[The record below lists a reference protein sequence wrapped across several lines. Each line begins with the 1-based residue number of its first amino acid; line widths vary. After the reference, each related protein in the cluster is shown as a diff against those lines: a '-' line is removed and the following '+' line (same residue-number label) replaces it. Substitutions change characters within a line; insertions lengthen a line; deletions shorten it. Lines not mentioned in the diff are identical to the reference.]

1 MWFRSKIGKSNVV
14 PHTWAW
20 KIKKSEI
27 LIFFYFKYSL
37 FSTGNEGPDAVKGC
51 GYGKQARCY
60 GAIGPLAGSM
70 TEPQAFVWPHDQNWN
85 IVTWAVIYSTFKI
98 TYGQILGIIE
108 GAEFEII

>member
-1 MWFRSKIGKSNVV
+1 M
-14 PHTWAW
+14 
-20 KIKKSEI
+20 KIKEKWNFNY
-27 LIFFYFKYSL
+27 FFSKYSL
-37 FSTGNEGPDAVKGC
+37 FSIGTEGPDAVKGS

-85 IVTWAVIYSTFKI
+85 IVTWAVIHSTFKI